1 MVFSS
6 NIFLFVFLPLFLWI
20 YQITPTRFKNLLILL
35 FSVFFYEWGAPTFI
49 FTLLLSMIL
58 NYFIVRKMAKT
69 NNTDRRP
76 YGLIEATKQEY
87 KIQ

>member
-1 MVFSS
+1 
-6 NIFLFVFLPLFLWI
+6 
-20 YQITPTRFKNLLILL
+20 
-35 FSVFFYEWGAPTFI
+35 
-49 FTLLLSMIL
+49 MIL